1 MFLLHKA
8 VRQDQGHG
16 FLRKTKLGLLSGI
29 VLTGAFS
36 SLFLSGVVSADEQPN
51 TSTTSNIVQTPPS
64 APNNQFE
71 TETVHTVKETEQ
83 KAKVEDVKAL
93 GVSVTQTETEN
104 VGKAQ
109 TPSEVEPLRTTAEEK
124 VDAQIRDLE
133 SAKAE
138 QEQVKADRAKID
150 EFKTTFINANYIK
163 VKARVISQVNSRDID
178 EDVSKES
185 TVSPITSSSGEIR
198 YLKANELDLTDT
210 QGLYSAVSK
219 PTTEEVT
226 ETFVKMPTN
235 LGVTN
240 NYATNRINIG
250 YPARIVELTP
260 NTVYSYTITPRSN
273 SVLSSVYG
281 IGSIETTAKFE
292 YTLPEETKLYATFSS
307 KPVETHVIIKNLTR
321 RAENHTDFIGYTRT
335 YTYKDKQGNI
345 IPIKDLYAKFLD
357 VQGFKGKGVITSSD
371 IPKSKLSEF
380 ELRSVGADYTYRQET
395 SLLGENTIS
404 QKEYIASK
412 VVPNKRNQFTPRI
425 VYASNL
431 QRVELTDTE
440 KAINGV
446 SRTFHTVT
454 YTEVQNKGLVTQKF
468 VNEQGVEIAPSVK
481 SELKEVGSDVS
492 LTHPTDLDFE
502 NKRYTFKEQDKQDIT
517 EIVKGETVITYVYKQ
532 KYENNLPPVETE
544 TKIPITTTYV
554 EDKTIDYGT
563 EIVESNGSEGKIVT
577 TTPKIVNELD
587 GTVTDGKPTEKETPM
602 VPKVVKVGTKPKV
615 VETPIEFTTTYEAD
629 PTKEVG
635 VTEVKVAG
643 VLGKTITTTTYTFD
657 PDTWRVT
664 VNPSTETREEPTNK
678 VVLVG
683 TKPSVTTTPIPIETE
698 VISDLDLFEGE
709 EIEVSKGKE
718 GLTTVT
724 VNHELDRATGKVT
737 DLPPVTT
744 VTPMEKRIVHVGTK
758 KRLANVITHYYKVGT
773 TEKIHEDEIQRDL
786 EVGSPYKTG
795 ADFPEVVEVSHTNQT
810 RTETLTTTVYKL
822 VETPNTATGILSREG
837 AEVVYYFKPV
847 VTTEVLQKNPT
858 DAPKVELEEYT
869 QPIGTSGEPLVNTEV
884 EFSGGVVPNYAPKV
898 DLGEYTQPIGTSGE
912 PETHSNSTYLKPL
925 GTNGDPLVNTEVE
938 FTGGVTPNEV
948 PKLDVPT
955 YDNGTVPNTSPI
967 KELDEFKG
975 GVNPFDAPTLDKPEF
990 KGGVTPFD
998 APTLN
1003 KPELKVPEKPQNAP
1017 KQPKTPTEGK
1027 TTPTLNEPLK
1037 EQKRASESKPTLPNT
1052 GTSESDLVIS
1062 SLGVLGILGLL
1073 GFSKW
1078 KKSSDLEN

>member
-8 VRQDQGHG
+8 VKQEKGHG
-16 FLRKTKLGLLSGI
+16 YLRKTKLGLLSGI
-29 VLTGAFS
+29 ILTTALG
-36 SLFLSGVVSADEQPN
+36 SLFLNGIVSADEQPN
-51 TSTTSNIVQTPPS
+51 SSTPPNAAQTPPS
-64 APNNQFE
+64 
-71 TETVHTVKETEQ
+71 ETVVQSEYETSTTHTVKETEL
-83 KAKVEDVKAL
+83 KAKVEEVKAL
-93 GVSVTQTETEN
+93 GVKVTETPTEN
-104 VGKAQ
+104 VGVANSS
-109 TPSEVEPLRTTAEEK
+109 SEVTHLRTTAEEK

-138 QEQVKADRAKID
+138 QEQVKADRTKID
-150 EFKTTFINANYIK
+150 EFKNTLINANYIK
-163 VKARVISQVNSRDID
+163 VKARLVSQVNSRDID
-178 EDVSKES
+178 EDVSKEAS
-185 TVSPITSSSGEIR
+185 VSPITSSSGEIR
-198 YLKANELDLTDT
+198 YLKANELELTDS
-210 QGLYSAVSK
+210 QGLYNAVSK

-226 ETFVKMPTN
+226 ETFIKVPARIGITDK
-235 LGVTN
+235 
-240 NYATNRINIG
+240 YATNRVNIG

-260 NTVYSYTITPRSN
+260 NTVYSYTITPRSD
-273 SVLSSVYG
+273 SVLSSIYG

-380 ELRSVGADYTYRQET
+380 EVRSAGADYTYRQET

-587 GTVTDGKPTEKETPM
+587 GIVTDGKPTEKETPM
-602 VPKVVKVGTKPKV
+602 VPKVVKVGTKPTV
-615 VETPIEFTTTYEAD
+615 VETTTPYTTRYVED
-629 PTKEVG
+629 NTKDKDYREVTRTG
-635 VTEVKVAG
+635 KA
-643 VLGKTITTTTYTFD
+643 GKTTTTTTYTLN
-657 PDTWRVT
+657 PNTGAVT
-664 VNPSTETREEPTNK
+664 SNEPTTITEEA
-678 VVLVG
+678 VEEVIIVG
-683 TKPSVTTTPIPIETE
+683 TKPTVVETTTPYTTRYVEDNTKDKDYREVTRPGKAGKTTTTTTYTLDPNTGAVTPNEPTTITEEAVEE
-698 VISDLDLFEGE
+698 VI
-709 EIEVSKGKE
+709 
-718 GLTTVT
+718 T
-724 VNHELDRATGKVT
+724 
-737 DLPPVTT
+737 
-744 VTPMEKRIVHVGTK
+744 VGTK
-758 KRLANVITHYYKVGT
+758 PTVVETTTPYTTRYVEDSTKDKDYREVTRPGKSGKTTTTTTYTLDPNTGAVTPNEPTTITEEAVEEVITVGT
-773 TEKIHEDEIQRDL
+773 K
-786 EVGSPYKTG
+786 PK
-795 ADFPEVVEVSHTNQT
+795 VE
-810 RTETLTTTVYKL
+810 
-822 VETPNTATGILSREG
+822 
-837 AEVVYYFKPV
+837 
-847 VTTEVLQKNPT
+847 
-858 DAPKVELEEYT
+858 APKVET
-869 QPIGTSGEPLVNTEV
+869 
-884 EFSGGVVPNYAPKV
+884 PKV
-898 DLGEYTQPIGTSGE
+898 
-912 PETHSNSTYLKPL
+912 ETPK
-925 GTNGDPLVNTEVE
+925 VE
-938 FTGGVTPNEV
+938 TPKVETPKVEMPKVETPKVETPKVESPKVESPKVETPKVETPKVEV
-948 PKLDVPT
+948 PK
-955 YDNGTVPNTSPI
+955 S
-967 KELDEFKG
+967 
-975 GVNPFDAPTLDKPEF
+975 
-990 KGGVTPFD
+990 
-998 APTLN
+998 
-1003 KPELKVPEKPQNAP
+1003 
-1017 KQPKTPTEGK
+1017 KTPTEQSTK
-1027 TTPTLNEPLK
+1027 ETSQIPTSVAS
-1037 EQKRASESKPTLPNT
+1037 KREELPNT
-1052 GTSESDLVIS
+1052 GTEDHANLV
-1062 SLGVLGILGLL
+1062 VLGLL
-1073 GFSKW
+1073 GVLSGFGFLAH
-1078 KKSSDLEN
+1078 KKKEVEK

>member
-1 MFLLHKA
+1 MHKA
-8 VRQDQGHG
+8 VKQEKGHG
-16 FLRKTKLGLLSGI
+16 YLRKTKLGLLSGI
-29 VLTGAFS
+29 ILTTALG
-36 SLFLSGVVSADEQPN
+36 SLFLNGIVSADEQPTN
-51 TSTTSNIVQTPPS
+51 PTTSVQPSQPAGESSQNEFETSTT
-64 APNNQFE
+64 
-71 TETVHTVKETEQ
+71 HTVKETEL
-83 KAKVEDVKAL
+83 KAKVEEVKAL
-93 GVSVTQTETEN
+93 GVKVTETPTEN
-104 VGKAQ
+104 VGVANSS
-109 TPSEVEPLRTTAEEK
+109 SEVTHIRTTAEEK

-138 QEQVKADRAKID
+138 KVQADADRAKIE
-150 EFKTTFINANYIK
+150 EFKNTFINANYIK
-163 VKARVISQVNSRDID
+163 VKARLVSQVNSRDIN
-178 EDVSKES
+178 EDVSKEAS
-185 TVSPITSSSGEIR
+185 VSPITSSNGELH
-198 YLKANELDLTDT
+198 YLKANELELTDS
-210 QGLYSAVSK
+210 QGLYNAVSK

-226 ETFVKMPTN
+226 ETFIKVPDRIGITDK
-235 LGVTN
+235 
-240 NYATNRINIG
+240 YATNRVNIG

-260 NTVYSYTITPRSN
+260 NTVYSYTITPRSD
-273 SVLSSVYG
+273 SVLSSIYG

-481 SELKEVGSDVS
+481 SELKEVGSEVS

-554 EDKTIDYGT
+554 EDKTIDYGK

-615 VETPIEFTTTYEAD
+615 VETTTPYTTRYVED
-629 PTKEVG
+629 NTKDKDYREVTRPG
-635 VTEVKVAG
+635 KA
-643 VLGKTITTTTYTFD
+643 GKTTTTTTYTLN
-657 PDTWRVT
+657 PNTGAVT
-664 VNPSTETREEPTNK
+664 SNEPTTITEEA
-678 VVLVG
+678 VEEVITVG
-683 TKPSVTTTPIPIETE
+683 TKP
-698 VISDLDLFEGE
+698 
-709 EIEVSKGKE
+709 
-718 GLTTVT
+718 
-724 VNHELDRATGKVT
+724 KVEA
-737 DLPPVTT
+737 P
-744 VTPMEKRIVHVGTK
+744 K
-758 KRLANVITHYYKVGT
+758 
-773 TEKIHEDEIQRDL
+773 
-786 EVGSPYKTG
+786 
-795 ADFPEVVEVSHTNQT
+795 
-810 RTETLTTTVYKL
+810 
-822 VETPNTATGILSREG
+822 VETPKVETPKVETPKVETPKV
-837 AEVVYYFKPV
+837 ETPKVETPKVETPKV
-847 VTTEVLQKNPT
+847 
-858 DAPKVELEEYT
+858 DAPKVE
-869 QPIGTSGEPLVNTEV
+869 
-884 EFSGGVVPNYAPKV
+884 APKV
-898 DLGEYTQPIGTSGE
+898 EAPKI
-912 PETHSNSTYLKPL
+912 
-925 GTNGDPLVNTEVE
+925 
-938 FTGGVTPNEV
+938 EV
-948 PKLDVPT
+948 PK
-955 YDNGTVPNTSPI
+955 S
-967 KELDEFKG
+967 
-975 GVNPFDAPTLDKPEF
+975 
-990 KGGVTPFD
+990 
-998 APTLN
+998 
-1003 KPELKVPEKPQNAP
+1003 
-1017 KQPKTPTEGK
+1017 KTPTEQSTK
-1027 TTPTLNEPLK
+1027 ETSQIPTSVAS
-1037 EQKRASESKPTLPNT
+1037 KREELPNT
-1052 GTSESDLVIS
+1052 GTEDHDNLV
-1062 SLGVLGILGLL
+1062 VLGLL
-1073 GFSKW
+1073 GVLSGFGFLAH
-1078 KKSSDLEN
+1078 KKKEVEK

>member
-8 VRQDQGHG
+8 VKQEKGHG
-16 FLRKTKLGLLSGI
+16 YLRKTKLGLLSGI
-29 VLTGAFS
+29 ILTTALG
-36 SLFLSGVVSADEQPN
+36 SLFLNGIVSADEQPN
-51 TSTTSNIVQTPPS
+51 SSTPPNAAQTPPS
-64 APNNQFE
+64 
-71 TETVHTVKETEQ
+71 ETVVQSEYETSTTHTVKETEL
-83 KAKVEDVKAL
+83 KAKVEEVKAL
-93 GVSVTQTETEN
+93 GVKVTETPTEN
-104 VGKAQ
+104 VGVANSS
-109 TPSEVEPLRTTAEEK
+109 SEVTHLRATAEEK

-138 QEQVKADRAKID
+138 QEQVKADRVKID
-150 EFKTTFINANYIK
+150 EFKNTFINANYIK
-163 VKARVISQVNSRDID
+163 VKARLVSQVNSRDID
-178 EDVSKES
+178 EDVSKEAS
-185 TVSPITSSSGEIR
+185 VSPITSSNGELH
-198 YLKANELDLTDT
+198 YLKANELELTDS
-210 QGLYSAVSK
+210 QGLYNAVSK

-226 ETFVKMPTN
+226 ETFIKVPARIGITDK
-235 LGVTN
+235 
-240 NYATNRINIG
+240 YATNRVNIG

-260 NTVYSYTITPRSN
+260 NTVYSYTITPRSD
-273 SVLSSVYG
+273 SVLSSIYG

-292 YTLPEETKLYATFSS
+292 YTLPEKTKLYATFSS

-481 SELKEVGSDVS
+481 SELKEVGSEVS

-554 EDKTIDYGT
+554 EDKTIDYGK

-602 VPKVVKVGTKPKV
+602 VPKVVKVGTKPTV
-615 VETPIEFTTTYEAD
+615 VETTTPYTTRYVED
-629 PTKEVG
+629 NTKDKDYREVTRPG
-635 VTEVKVAG
+635 KS
-643 VLGKTITTTTYTFD
+643 GKTTTTTTYTLN
-657 PDTWRVT
+657 PNTGAVT
-664 VNPSTETREEPTNK
+664 SNEPTMITEEA
-678 VVLVG
+678 VEEVITVG
-683 TKPSVTTTPIPIETE
+683 TKPKVVETTTPYTTRYVEDSTKDKDYREVTRPGKSGKTTTTTTYTLDPNTGAVTPNEPTTITEEAVEE
-698 VISDLDLFEGE
+698 VI
-709 EIEVSKGKE
+709 
-718 GLTTVT
+718 T
-724 VNHELDRATGKVT
+724 
-737 DLPPVTT
+737 
-744 VTPMEKRIVHVGTK
+744 VGTK
-758 KRLANVITHYYKVGT
+758 PKV
-773 TEKIHEDEIQRDL
+773 E
-786 EVGSPYKTG
+786 
-795 ADFPEVVEVSHTNQT
+795 
-810 RTETLTTTVYKL
+810 
-822 VETPNTATGILSREG
+822 
-837 AEVVYYFKPV
+837 
-847 VTTEVLQKNPT
+847 
-858 DAPKVELEEYT
+858 APKVET
-869 QPIGTSGEPLVNTEV
+869 PKV
-884 EFSGGVVPNYAPKV
+884 ETPKVETPKVETPKVETPKVETPKVETPKVETPKVETPKVEAPKV
-898 DLGEYTQPIGTSGE
+898 EAP
-912 PETHSNSTYLKPL
+912 K
-925 GTNGDPLVNTEVE
+925 VE
-938 FTGGVTPNEV
+938 APKVEAPKVEAPKIEV
-948 PKLDVPT
+948 PK
-955 YDNGTVPNTSPI
+955 S
-967 KELDEFKG
+967 
-975 GVNPFDAPTLDKPEF
+975 
-990 KGGVTPFD
+990 
-998 APTLN
+998 
-1003 KPELKVPEKPQNAP
+1003 
-1017 KQPKTPTEGK
+1017 KTPTEQSTK
-1027 TTPTLNEPLK
+1027 ETSQIPTSVAS
-1037 EQKRASESKPTLPNT
+1037 KREELPNT
-1052 GTSESDLVIS
+1052 GTEDHANLVF
-1062 SLGVLGILGLL
+1062 LGLL
-1073 GFSKW
+1073 GVLSGFGFLAH
-1078 KKSSDLEN
+1078 KKKEVEK

>member
-8 VRQDQGHG
+8 VKQEKGHG
-16 FLRKTKLGLLSGI
+16 YLRKTKLGLLSGI
-29 VLTGAFS
+29 ILTTALG
-36 SLFLSGVVSADEQPN
+36 SLFLNGIVSADEQPN
-51 TSTTSNIVQTPPS
+51 SSTPPNAAQTPPS
-64 APNNQFE
+64 
-71 TETVHTVKETEQ
+71 ETVVQSEYETSTTHTVKETEL
-83 KAKVEDVKAL
+83 KAKVEEVKAL
-93 GVSVTQTETEN
+93 GVKVTETPTEN
-104 VGKAQ
+104 VGVANSS
-109 TPSEVEPLRTTAEEK
+109 SEVTHLRTTAEEK

-138 QEQVKADRAKID
+138 QEQVKADRTKID
-150 EFKTTFINANYIK
+150 EFKNTLINANYIK
-163 VKARVISQVNSRDID
+163 VKARLVSQVNSRDID
-178 EDVSKES
+178 EDVSKEAS
-185 TVSPITSSSGEIR
+185 VSPITSSSGEIR
-198 YLKANELDLTDT
+198 YLKANELELTDS
-210 QGLYSAVSK
+210 QGLYNAVSK

-226 ETFVKMPTN
+226 ETFIKVPARIGITDK
-235 LGVTN
+235 
-240 NYATNRINIG
+240 YATNRVNIG

-260 NTVYSYTITPRSN
+260 NTVYSYTITPRSD
-273 SVLSSVYG
+273 SVLSSIYG

-481 SELKEVGSDVS
+481 SELKEVGSEVS

-587 GTVTDGKPTEKETPM
+587 GIVADGKPTEKETPM
-602 VPKVVKVGTKPKV
+602 VPKVVKVGTKPTV
-615 VETPIEFTTTYEAD
+615 VETTTPYTTRYVED
-629 PTKEVG
+629 NTKDKDYREVTRPG
-635 VTEVKVAG
+635 KA
-643 VLGKTITTTTYTFD
+643 GKTTTTTTYTLD
-657 PDTWRVT
+657 PNTGAVT
-664 VNPSTETREEPTNK
+664 PNEPTTITEEA
-678 VVLVG
+678 VEEVITVG
-683 TKPSVTTTPIPIETE
+683 TKPTVVETTTPYTTRYVEDNTKDKDYREVTRPGKAGKTTTTTTYTLDPNTGAVTPNEPTTITEEAVEE
-698 VISDLDLFEGE
+698 VI
-709 EIEVSKGKE
+709 
-718 GLTTVT
+718 T
-724 VNHELDRATGKVT
+724 
-737 DLPPVTT
+737 
-744 VTPMEKRIVHVGTK
+744 VGTK
-758 KRLANVITHYYKVGT
+758 PTVVETTTPYTTRYVEDNTKDKDYREVTRPGKAGKTTTTTTYTLDPNTGAVTPNEPTTITEEAVEEVITVGT
-773 TEKIHEDEIQRDL
+773 K
-786 EVGSPYKTG
+786 PK
-795 ADFPEVVEVSHTNQT
+795 
-810 RTETLTTTVYKL
+810 
-822 VETPNTATGILSREG
+822 VETPKVETPKVETPKVETPKV
-837 AEVVYYFKPV
+837 E
-847 VTTEVLQKNPT
+847 
-858 DAPKVELEEYT
+858 APKVE
-869 QPIGTSGEPLVNTEV
+869 
-884 EFSGGVVPNYAPKV
+884 APKV
-898 DLGEYTQPIGTSGE
+898 EAP
-912 PETHSNSTYLKPL
+912 K
-925 GTNGDPLVNTEVE
+925 VE
-938 FTGGVTPNEV
+938 APKVEAPKIEV
-948 PKLDVPT
+948 PK
-955 YDNGTVPNTSPI
+955 S
-967 KELDEFKG
+967 
-975 GVNPFDAPTLDKPEF
+975 
-990 KGGVTPFD
+990 
-998 APTLN
+998 
-1003 KPELKVPEKPQNAP
+1003 
-1017 KQPKTPTEGK
+1017 KTPTEQSTK
-1027 TTPTLNEPLK
+1027 ETSQIPTSVAS
-1037 EQKRASESKPTLPNT
+1037 KREELPNT
-1052 GTSESDLVIS
+1052 GTEDHANLV
-1062 SLGVLGILGLL
+1062 VLGLL
-1073 GFSKW
+1073 GVLSGFGFLAH
-1078 KKSSDLEN
+1078 KKKEVEK

>member
-8 VRQDQGHG
+8 VKQEKGHG
-16 FLRKTKLGLLSGI
+16 YLRKTKLGLLSGI
-29 VLTGAFS
+29 ILTTALG
-36 SLFLSGVVSADEQPN
+36 SLFLNGIVSADEQPN
-51 TSTTSNIVQTPPS
+51 SSTPPNAAQTPPS
-64 APNNQFE
+64 
-71 TETVHTVKETEQ
+71 ETVVQSEYETSTTHTVKETEL
-83 KAKVEDVKAL
+83 KAKVEEVKAL
-93 GVSVTQTETEN
+93 GVKVTETPTEN
-104 VGKAQ
+104 VGVANSS
-109 TPSEVEPLRTTAEEK
+109 SEVTHLRATAEEK

-138 QEQVKADRAKID
+138 QEQVKADRVKID
-150 EFKTTFINANYIK
+150 EFKNTFINANYIK
-163 VKARVISQVNSRDID
+163 VKARLVSQVNSRDID
-178 EDVSKES
+178 EDVSKEAS
-185 TVSPITSSSGEIR
+185 VSPITSSNGELH
-198 YLKANELDLTDT
+198 YLKANELELTDS
-210 QGLYSAVSK
+210 QGLYNAVSK

-226 ETFVKMPTN
+226 ETFIKVPARIGITDK
-235 LGVTN
+235 
-240 NYATNRINIG
+240 YATNRVNIG

-260 NTVYSYTITPRSN
+260 NTVYSYTITPRSD
-273 SVLSSVYG
+273 SVLSSIYG

-292 YTLPEETKLYATFSS
+292 YTLPEKTKLYATFSS

-481 SELKEVGSDVS
+481 SELKEVGSEVS

-554 EDKTIDYGT
+554 EDKTIDYGK

-602 VPKVVKVGTKPKV
+602 VPKVVKVGTKPTV
-615 VETPIEFTTTYEAD
+615 VETTTPYTTRYVED
-629 PTKEVG
+629 NTKDKDYREVTRPG
-635 VTEVKVAG
+635 KS
-643 VLGKTITTTTYTFD
+643 GKTTTTTTYTLN
-657 PDTWRVT
+657 PNTGAVT
-664 VNPSTETREEPTNK
+664 SNEPTMITEEA
-678 VVLVG
+678 VEEVITVG
-683 TKPSVTTTPIPIETE
+683 TKPKVVETTTPYTTRYVEDSTKDKDYREVTRPGKSGKTTTTTTYTLDPNTGAVTPNEPTTITEEAVEE
-698 VISDLDLFEGE
+698 VI
-709 EIEVSKGKE
+709 
-718 GLTTVT
+718 T
-724 VNHELDRATGKVT
+724 
-737 DLPPVTT
+737 
-744 VTPMEKRIVHVGTK
+744 VGTK
-758 KRLANVITHYYKVGT
+758 PKV
-773 TEKIHEDEIQRDL
+773 E
-786 EVGSPYKTG
+786 
-795 ADFPEVVEVSHTNQT
+795 
-810 RTETLTTTVYKL
+810 
-822 VETPNTATGILSREG
+822 
-837 AEVVYYFKPV
+837 
-847 VTTEVLQKNPT
+847 
-858 DAPKVELEEYT
+858 APKVET
-869 QPIGTSGEPLVNTEV
+869 PKV
-884 EFSGGVVPNYAPKV
+884 ETPKVETPKVETPKVETPKVETPKVEAPKV
-898 DLGEYTQPIGTSGE
+898 EAP
-912 PETHSNSTYLKPL
+912 K
-925 GTNGDPLVNTEVE
+925 VE
-938 FTGGVTPNEV
+938 APKVEAPKVEAPKIEV
-948 PKLDVPT
+948 PK
-955 YDNGTVPNTSPI
+955 S
-967 KELDEFKG
+967 
-975 GVNPFDAPTLDKPEF
+975 
-990 KGGVTPFD
+990 
-998 APTLN
+998 
-1003 KPELKVPEKPQNAP
+1003 
-1017 KQPKTPTEGK
+1017 KTPTEQSTK
-1027 TTPTLNEPLK
+1027 ETSQIPTSVAS
-1037 EQKRASESKPTLPNT
+1037 KREELPNT
-1052 GTSESDLVIS
+1052 GTEDHANLV
-1062 SLGVLGILGLL
+1062 VLGLL
-1073 GFSKW
+1073 GVLSGFGFLAH
-1078 KKSSDLEN
+1078 KKKEVEK

>member
-8 VRQDQGHG
+8 VKQEKGHG
-16 FLRKTKLGLLSGI
+16 YLRKTKLGLLSGI
-29 VLTGAFS
+29 ILTTALG
-36 SLFLSGVVSADEQPN
+36 SLFLNGIVSADEQPN
-51 TSTTSNIVQTPPS
+51 SSTPPNAAQTPPS
-64 APNNQFE
+64 
-71 TETVHTVKETEQ
+71 ETVVQSEYETSTTHTVKETEL
-83 KAKVEDVKAL
+83 KAKVEEVKAL
-93 GVSVTQTETEN
+93 GVKVTETPTEN
-104 VGKAQ
+104 VGVANSS
-109 TPSEVEPLRTTAEEK
+109 SEVTHLRTTAEEK

-138 QEQVKADRAKID
+138 QEQVKADRTKID
-150 EFKTTFINANYIK
+150 EFKNTLINANYIK
-163 VKARVISQVNSRDID
+163 VKARLVSQVNSRDID
-178 EDVSKES
+178 EDVSKEAS
-185 TVSPITSSSGEIR
+185 VSPITSSSGEIR
-198 YLKANELDLTDT
+198 YLKANELELTDS
-210 QGLYSAVSK
+210 QGLYNAVSK

-226 ETFVKMPTN
+226 ETFIKVPARIGITDK
-235 LGVTN
+235 
-240 NYATNRINIG
+240 YATNRVNIG

-260 NTVYSYTITPRSN
+260 NTVYSYTITPRSD
-273 SVLSSVYG
+273 SVLSSIYG

-357 VQGFKGKGVITSSD
+357 IQGFKGKGVITSSD

-481 SELKEVGSDVS
+481 SELKEVGSEVS

-587 GTVTDGKPTEKETPM
+587 GIVTDGKPTEKETPM

-615 VETPIEFTTTYEAD
+615 VETTTPYTTRYVEDNTKDKDYREVTRTGKAGKITTTITYTLDPNTGAVTPNEPTTITEEAVEEVIIVGTK
-629 PTKEVG
+629 PTVVETTTPYTTRYVEDNTKDKDYREVTRPG
-635 VTEVKVAG
+635 KA
-643 VLGKTITTTTYTFD
+643 GKTTTTTTYTLD
-657 PDTWRVT
+657 PNTGAVT
-664 VNPSTETREEPTNK
+664 PNEPTTITEEA
-678 VVLVG
+678 VEEVITVG
-683 TKPSVTTTPIPIETE
+683 TKP
-698 VISDLDLFEGE
+698 
-709 EIEVSKGKE
+709 
-718 GLTTVT
+718 
-724 VNHELDRATGKVT
+724 KV
-737 DLPPVTT
+737 
-744 VTPMEKRIVHVGTK
+744 E
-758 KRLANVITHYYKVGT
+758 
-773 TEKIHEDEIQRDL
+773 
-786 EVGSPYKTG
+786 
-795 ADFPEVVEVSHTNQT
+795 
-810 RTETLTTTVYKL
+810 
-822 VETPNTATGILSREG
+822 
-837 AEVVYYFKPV
+837 
-847 VTTEVLQKNPT
+847 
-858 DAPKVELEEYT
+858 APKVET
-869 QPIGTSGEPLVNTEV
+869 
-884 EFSGGVVPNYAPKV
+884 PKV
-898 DLGEYTQPIGTSGE
+898 
-912 PETHSNSTYLKPL
+912 ETPK
-925 GTNGDPLVNTEVE
+925 VE
-938 FTGGVTPNEV
+938 TPKVETPKVETPKVETPKVETPKVETPKVEV
-948 PKLDVPT
+948 PK
-955 YDNGTVPNTSPI
+955 S
-967 KELDEFKG
+967 
-975 GVNPFDAPTLDKPEF
+975 
-990 KGGVTPFD
+990 
-998 APTLN
+998 
-1003 KPELKVPEKPQNAP
+1003 
-1017 KQPKTPTEGK
+1017 KTPTEQSTK
-1027 TTPTLNEPLK
+1027 ETSQIPTSVAS
-1037 EQKRASESKPTLPNT
+1037 KREELPNT
-1052 GTSESDLVIS
+1052 GTEDHANLV
-1062 SLGVLGILGLL
+1062 VLGLL
-1073 GFSKW
+1073 GVLSGFGFLAH
-1078 KKSSDLEN
+1078 KKKEVEK

>member
-8 VRQDQGHG
+8 VKQEKGHG
-16 FLRKTKLGLLSGI
+16 YLRKTKLGLLSGI
-29 VLTGAFS
+29 ILTTALG
-36 SLFLSGVVSADEQPN
+36 SLFLNGIVSADEQPN
-51 TSTTSNIVQTPPS
+51 SSTPPNAAQTPPS
-64 APNNQFE
+64 
-71 TETVHTVKETEQ
+71 ETVVQSEYETSTTHTVKETEL
-83 KAKVEDVKAL
+83 KAKVEEVKAL
-93 GVSVTQTETEN
+93 GVKVTETPTEN
-104 VGKAQ
+104 VGVANSS
-109 TPSEVEPLRTTAEEK
+109 SEVTHLRTTAEEK

-138 QEQVKADRAKID
+138 QEQVKADRTKID
-150 EFKTTFINANYIK
+150 EFKNTLINANYIK
-163 VKARVISQVNSRDID
+163 VKARLVSQVNSRDID
-178 EDVSKES
+178 EDVSKEAS
-185 TVSPITSSSGEIR
+185 VSPITSSSGEIR
-198 YLKANELDLTDT
+198 YLKANELELTDS
-210 QGLYSAVSK
+210 QGLYNAVSK

-226 ETFVKMPTN
+226 ETFIKVPARIGITDK
-235 LGVTN
+235 
-240 NYATNRINIG
+240 YATNRVNIG

-260 NTVYSYTITPRSN
+260 NTVYSYTITPRSD
-273 SVLSSVYG
+273 SVLSSIYG

-380 ELRSVGADYTYRQET
+380 EVRSAGADYTYRQET

-481 SELKEVGSDVS
+481 SELKEVGSEVS

-554 EDKTIDYGT
+554 EDKTIDYGK

-615 VETPIEFTTTYEAD
+615 VETTTPYTTRYVED
-629 PTKEVG
+629 STKDKDYREVTRPG
-635 VTEVKVAG
+635 KS
-643 VLGKTITTTTYTFD
+643 GKTTTTTTYTLD
-657 PDTWRVT
+657 PNTGAVT
-664 VNPSTETREEPTNK
+664 PNEPTTITEEA
-678 VVLVG
+678 VEEVITVG
-683 TKPSVTTTPIPIETE
+683 TKPTVVETTTPYTTRYVEDSTKDKDYREVTRPGKSGKTTTTTTYTLDPNTGAVTPNEPTTITEEAVEE
-698 VISDLDLFEGE
+698 VI
-709 EIEVSKGKE
+709 
-718 GLTTVT
+718 T
-724 VNHELDRATGKVT
+724 
-737 DLPPVTT
+737 
-744 VTPMEKRIVHVGTK
+744 VGTK
-758 KRLANVITHYYKVGT
+758 PKV
-773 TEKIHEDEIQRDL
+773 E
-786 EVGSPYKTG
+786 
-795 ADFPEVVEVSHTNQT
+795 
-810 RTETLTTTVYKL
+810 
-822 VETPNTATGILSREG
+822 
-837 AEVVYYFKPV
+837 
-847 VTTEVLQKNPT
+847 
-858 DAPKVELEEYT
+858 APKVET
-869 QPIGTSGEPLVNTEV
+869 
-884 EFSGGVVPNYAPKV
+884 PKV
-898 DLGEYTQPIGTSGE
+898 
-912 PETHSNSTYLKPL
+912 ETPK
-925 GTNGDPLVNTEVE
+925 VE
-938 FTGGVTPNEV
+938 TPKVETPKVEV
-948 PKLDVPT
+948 PK
-955 YDNGTVPNTSPI
+955 S
-967 KELDEFKG
+967 
-975 GVNPFDAPTLDKPEF
+975 
-990 KGGVTPFD
+990 
-998 APTLN
+998 
-1003 KPELKVPEKPQNAP
+1003 
-1017 KQPKTPTEGK
+1017 KTPTEQSTK
-1027 TTPTLNEPLK
+1027 ETSQIPTSVAS
-1037 EQKRASESKPTLPNT
+1037 KREELPNT
-1052 GTSESDLVIS
+1052 GTEDHANLV
-1062 SLGVLGILGLL
+1062 VLGLL
-1073 GFSKW
+1073 GVLSGFGFLAH
-1078 KKSSDLEN
+1078 KKKEVEK

>member
-1 MFLLHKA
+1 MHKA
-8 VRQDQGHG
+8 VKQEKGHG
-16 FLRKTKLGLLSGI
+16 YLRKTKLGLLSGI
-29 VLTGAFS
+29 ILTTALG
-36 SLFLSGVVSADEQPN
+36 SLFLNGIVSADEQPTN
-51 TSTTSNIVQTPPS
+51 PTTSVQPSQPAGESSQNEFETSTT
-64 APNNQFE
+64 
-71 TETVHTVKETEQ
+71 HTVKETEL
-83 KAKVEDVKAL
+83 KAKVEEVKAL
-93 GVSVTQTETEN
+93 GVKVTETPTEN
-104 VGKAQ
+104 VGVANSS
-109 TPSEVEPLRTTAEEK
+109 SEVTHIRTTAEEK

-138 QEQVKADRAKID
+138 KVQADADRAKIE
-150 EFKTTFINANYIK
+150 EFKNTFINANYIK
-163 VKARVISQVNSRDID
+163 VKARLVSQVNSRDIN
-178 EDVSKES
+178 EDVSKEAS
-185 TVSPITSSSGEIR
+185 VSPITSSNGELH
-198 YLKANELDLTDT
+198 YLKANELELTDS
-210 QGLYSAVSK
+210 QGLYNAVSK

-226 ETFVKMPTN
+226 ETFIKVPDRIGITDK
-235 LGVTN
+235 
-240 NYATNRINIG
+240 YATNRVNIG

-260 NTVYSYTITPRSN
+260 NTVYSYTITPRSD
-273 SVLSSVYG
+273 SVLSSIYG

-481 SELKEVGSDVS
+481 SELKEVGSEVS

-554 EDKTIDYGT
+554 EDKTIDYGK

-615 VETPIEFTTTYEAD
+615 VETTTPYTTRYVED
-629 PTKEVG
+629 NTKDKDYREVTRPG
-635 VTEVKVAG
+635 KA
-643 VLGKTITTTTYTFD
+643 GKTTTTTTYTLN
-657 PDTWRVT
+657 PNTGAVT
-664 VNPSTETREEPTNK
+664 SNEPTTITEEA
-678 VVLVG
+678 VEEVITVG
-683 TKPSVTTTPIPIETE
+683 TKPTVVETTTPYTTRYVEDSTKDKDYREVTRPGKSGKTTTTTTYTLDPNTGAVTPNKPTTITEEAVEE
-698 VISDLDLFEGE
+698 VI
-709 EIEVSKGKE
+709 
-718 GLTTVT
+718 T
-724 VNHELDRATGKVT
+724 
-737 DLPPVTT
+737 
-744 VTPMEKRIVHVGTK
+744 VGTK
-758 KRLANVITHYYKVGT
+758 PKV
-773 TEKIHEDEIQRDL
+773 EAPK
-786 EVGSPYKTG
+786 
-795 ADFPEVVEVSHTNQT
+795 
-810 RTETLTTTVYKL
+810 
-822 VETPNTATGILSREG
+822 VETPKVETPKVETPKVETPKV
-837 AEVVYYFKPV
+837 ETPKVETPKVETPKV
-847 VTTEVLQKNPT
+847 
-858 DAPKVELEEYT
+858 DAPKVE
-869 QPIGTSGEPLVNTEV
+869 
-884 EFSGGVVPNYAPKV
+884 APKV
-898 DLGEYTQPIGTSGE
+898 EAPKI
-912 PETHSNSTYLKPL
+912 
-925 GTNGDPLVNTEVE
+925 
-938 FTGGVTPNEV
+938 EV
-948 PKLDVPT
+948 PK
-955 YDNGTVPNTSPI
+955 S
-967 KELDEFKG
+967 
-975 GVNPFDAPTLDKPEF
+975 
-990 KGGVTPFD
+990 
-998 APTLN
+998 
-1003 KPELKVPEKPQNAP
+1003 
-1017 KQPKTPTEGK
+1017 KTPTEQSTK
-1027 TTPTLNEPLK
+1027 ETSQIPTSVAS
-1037 EQKRASESKPTLPNT
+1037 KREELPNT
-1052 GTSESDLVIS
+1052 GTEDHDNLV
-1062 SLGVLGILGLL
+1062 VLGLL
-1073 GFSKW
+1073 GVLSGFGFLAH
-1078 KKSSDLEN
+1078 KKKEVEK

>member
-8 VRQDQGHG
+8 VKQEKGHG
-16 FLRKTKLGLLSGI
+16 YLRKTKLGLLSGI
-29 VLTGAFS
+29 ILTTALG
-36 SLFLSGVVSADEQPN
+36 SLFLNGIVSADEQPN
-51 TSTTSNIVQTPPS
+51 SSTPPNAAQTPPS
-64 APNNQFE
+64 
-71 TETVHTVKETEQ
+71 ETVVQSEYETSTTHTVKETEL
-83 KAKVEDVKAL
+83 KAKVEEVKAL
-93 GVSVTQTETEN
+93 GVKVTETPTEN
-104 VGKAQ
+104 VGVANSS
-109 TPSEVEPLRTTAEEK
+109 SEVTHLRTTAEEK

-138 QEQVKADRAKID
+138 QEQVKADRTKID
-150 EFKTTFINANYIK
+150 EFKNTLINANYIK
-163 VKARVISQVNSRDID
+163 VKARLVSQVNSRDID
-178 EDVSKES
+178 EDVSKEAS
-185 TVSPITSSSGEIR
+185 VSPITSSSGEIR
-198 YLKANELDLTDT
+198 YLKANELELTDS
-210 QGLYSAVSK
+210 QGLYNAVSK

-226 ETFVKMPTN
+226 ETFIKVPARIGITDK
-235 LGVTN
+235 
-240 NYATNRINIG
+240 YATNRVNIG

-260 NTVYSYTITPRSN
+260 NTVYSYTITPRSD
-273 SVLSSVYG
+273 SVLSSIYG

-380 ELRSVGADYTYRQET
+380 EVRSAGADYTYRQET

-587 GTVTDGKPTEKETPM
+587 GIVTDGKPTEKETPM
-602 VPKVVKVGTKPKV
+602 VPKVVKVGTKPTV
-615 VETPIEFTTTYEAD
+615 VETTTPYTTRYVED
-629 PTKEVG
+629 NTKDKDYREVTRTG
-635 VTEVKVAG
+635 KA
-643 VLGKTITTTTYTFD
+643 GKTTTTTTYTLN
-657 PDTWRVT
+657 PNTGAVT
-664 VNPSTETREEPTNK
+664 SNEPTTITEEA
-678 VVLVG
+678 VEEVIIVG
-683 TKPSVTTTPIPIETE
+683 TKPTVVETTTPYTIRYVEDNTKDKDYREVTRPGKAGKTTTTTTYTLDPNTGAVTPNEPTTITEEAVEE
-698 VISDLDLFEGE
+698 VI
-709 EIEVSKGKE
+709 
-718 GLTTVT
+718 T
-724 VNHELDRATGKVT
+724 
-737 DLPPVTT
+737 
-744 VTPMEKRIVHVGTK
+744 VGTK
-758 KRLANVITHYYKVGT
+758 PTVVETTTPYTTRYVEDSTKDKDYREVTRPGKSGKTTTTTTYTLDPNTGAVTPNEPTTITEEAVEEVITVGT
-773 TEKIHEDEIQRDL
+773 K
-786 EVGSPYKTG
+786 PK
-795 ADFPEVVEVSHTNQT
+795 VE
-810 RTETLTTTVYKL
+810 
-822 VETPNTATGILSREG
+822 
-837 AEVVYYFKPV
+837 
-847 VTTEVLQKNPT
+847 
-858 DAPKVELEEYT
+858 APKVET
-869 QPIGTSGEPLVNTEV
+869 
-884 EFSGGVVPNYAPKV
+884 PKV
-898 DLGEYTQPIGTSGE
+898 
-912 PETHSNSTYLKPL
+912 ETPK
-925 GTNGDPLVNTEVE
+925 VE
-938 FTGGVTPNEV
+938 TPKVETPKVEMPKVETPKVETPKVESPKVESPKVETPKVETPKVETPKVETPKVETPKVEV
-948 PKLDVPT
+948 PK
-955 YDNGTVPNTSPI
+955 S
-967 KELDEFKG
+967 
-975 GVNPFDAPTLDKPEF
+975 
-990 KGGVTPFD
+990 
-998 APTLN
+998 
-1003 KPELKVPEKPQNAP
+1003 
-1017 KQPKTPTEGK
+1017 KTPTEQSTK
-1027 TTPTLNEPLK
+1027 ETSQIPTSVAS
-1037 EQKRASESKPTLPNT
+1037 KREELPNT
-1052 GTSESDLVIS
+1052 GTEDHANLV
-1062 SLGVLGILGLL
+1062 VLGLL
-1073 GFSKW
+1073 GVLSGFGFLAH
-1078 KKSSDLEN
+1078 KKKEVEK